1 MISFNNI
8 SIGYKKTLFNID
20 NLILDKGNMYVLAGK
35 NGVGKSTLLK
45 SICGLTKPITGELL
59 IDNKPIH
66 KYSNKELSHYCSFVE
81 TGFKG
86 VPYLTAFDYVSLG
99 RTPYLNRWGGIQQN
113 ELDIINK
120 SLDTIGLKKFSK
132 IHTNKLS
139 DGERQLLSIARAL
152 CQDTPIILLDEPTAF
167 LDYFNKKKIL
177 QLLKKITVES
187 QKVIILSSHDLDIC
201 IEEKIPFLIISEK
214 DKKLSLQSEYDKSK
228 LISIGFGN

>member
-20 NLILDKGNMYVLAGK
+20 KLILKKGNMYVLAGK
-35 NGVGKSTLLK
+35 NGIGKSTLLK
-45 SICGLTKPITGELL
+45 SICGLTKPINGELL
-59 IDNKPIH
+59 IDDKSIN
-66 KYSNKELSHYCSFVE
+66 KYSNIELSHYCSFVE

-99 RTPYLNRWGGIQQN
+99 RTPYLNKWGKIQQN
-113 ELDIINK
+113 EIDIINE
-120 SLDTIGLKKFSK
+120 SLHTIGLKKFSN
-132 IHTNKLS
+132 IYTDRLS

-167 LDYFNKKKIL
+167 LDYLNKKKIL

-201 IEEKIPFLIISEK
+201 IDEKIPFLMISEK

-228 LISIGFGN
+228 LISIAFSN

>member
-99 RTPYLNRWGGIQQN
+99 RTPYLNRWGEIQQN

-177 QLLKKITVES
+177 QLLKKITFES